1 VKTSHTRGLLASLLA
16 CSALSA
22 WLSACGGSAPAGAA
36 PPRVTYSG
44 PTTLT
49 RPSVLEA
56 QAKADGARVVAVTF
70 LLDGRPLGTDTSPPF
85 AFGANPGLIRP
96 GRHRLRVVAV
106 DARGQRGST
115 GAIGFRTER
124 YTRGI
129 VTASP
134 ERGLAHALEA
144 LRRGGVTVRLAP
156 GLYRLHDVKLGTGA
170 RLVGS
175 GRRTVISAPAGVK
188 YWALLVAKGR
198 NIRVTDLTLD
208 GGGPGPGGGNAIA
221 VFDGSRTV
229 RLQRLDLKR
238 VRKYGVN
245 VWGAHSNVS
254 VQDSRIEGGGTA
266 QAGVYVLGSE
276 QSRDTNIVRSRIRG
290 FRSFGILLGQKEYGS
305 RTAARHGLALDNR
318 ISDIRDPARDACVR
332 SPRTAHGCGTNEGAI
347 WTGGV
352 EAAII
357 GNTIRRARWDG
368 IETVGSSTKTTIVG
382 NDIRTTRTGIY
393 VERSTNDSL
402 ISRNRIADVGTGIN
416 VEWRHRG
423 GGSSRNHFTFN
434 RVAAANGPGIFVD
447 VEENENE
454 IIGNRFAGGPRP
466 AIILQGSSQNLVR
479 RNRACGNS
487 SGALVREQAAKRE
500 DGTISRPRGNRLI
513 DNRNTGSCVAAE
525 RF

>member
-1 VKTSHTRGLLASLLA
+1 VKTFGTRGLVASVLA
-16 CSALSA
+16 CSALA
-22 WLSACGGSAPAGAA
+22 VWLSACGGSAPARAA
-36 PPRVTYSG
+36 PPRVTYDG
-44 PTTLT
+44 PTTLE
-49 RPSVLEA
+49 RPTVLEA
-56 QAKADGARVVAVTF
+56 HAKADGARIVAVTF

-85 AFGANPGLIRP
+85 AFGVNPGLLRP

-106 DARGQRGST
+106 DALGRRGST
-115 GAIGFRTER
+115 RSIAFRTVR

-134 ERGLAHALEA
+134 ERGLAGALEA
-144 LRRGGVTVRLAP
+144 LRRGGVTVRLAA
-156 GLYRLHDVKLGTGA
+156 GLYRLHDVRLGTGA

-175 GRRTVISAPAGVK
+175 GPRTVISAPPGVK
-188 YWALLVAKGR
+188 YWALLVAKGK
-198 NIRVTDLTLD
+198 NVRVTDLALD

-229 RLQRLDLKR
+229 RLQRLDIKR

-254 VQDSRIEGGGTA
+254 IQDSRIEGGGTA
-266 QAGVYVLGSE
+266 QAGVYVLGSDR
-276 QSRDTNIVRSRIRG
+276 SRDTNVVRSRIRG

-305 RTAARHGLALDNR
+305 GTAARHGLALDNR
-318 ISDIRDPARDACVR
+318 ISDIRDPARDPCIR
-332 SPRTAHGCGTNEGAI
+332 SPHTARGCGTNEGGI

-368 IETVGSSTKTTIVG
+368 IETVGSSTGTTIVG

-416 VEWRHRG
+416 VEWRHGG
-423 GGSSRNHFTFN
+423 GGSNRNRFTFN
-434 RVAAANGPGIFVD
+434 RVAAAKGAAIFVD
-447 VEENENE
+447 VEENENQ
-454 IIGNRFAGGPRP
+454 IIGNRFVGGQRP
-466 AIILQGSSQNLVR
+466 AIILQGSSENLVR
-479 RNRACGNS
+479 RNRGCGNK
-487 SGALVREQAAKRE
+487 SGGLVREQTAKRE
-500 DGTISRPRGNRLI
+500 NGTLARPRGNRLI

-525 RF
+525 KF